1 MIRVCLVTILFL
13 SLQSCSL
20 VAQYPV
26 ASASTGVWATT
37 GKGPADHAL
46 SKAAGKDCE
55 LVRVVGDDAIC
66 QTKKPLPP
74 VEERSIQVGRP
85 K

>member
-1 MIRVCLVTILFL
+1 MFRVCLVAVLFL

-26 ASASTGVWATT
+26 TSASTGVWATT

-46 SKAAGKDCE
+46 SKVAGKDCE
-55 LVRVVGDDAIC
+55 LVRFVGDDSVC
-66 QTKKPLPP
+66 QPIKPLPP
-74 VEERSIQVGRP
+74 VEERSIQVRRP
-85 K
+85 

>member
-1 MIRVCLVTILFL
+1 MSRCFQLAFLFL
-13 SLQSCSL
+13 LLQSCSL

-26 ASASTGVWATT
+26 TAASTGVWATT

-55 LVRVVGDDAIC
+55 LVRVIGDDSVC
-66 QTKKPLPP
+66 QPKKPLPP
-74 VEERSIQVGRP
+74 VEDRSIQVRSP
-85 K
+85 